1 VAAVFG
7 AYRRPD
13 RIERAAIGRRVRSL
27 VGHRRGKYSRARLA
41 GPRAHDLAVDATLR
55 AAAVRSGR
63 AGAGS
68 ISVAAPD
75 LRRKL
80 REHRSPFAVAIVV
93 DNSYSVHAERMVEKA
108 KGLTLRLLEDAA
120 HRGDRVALLAFKS
133 GVPEATVALPLT
145 RSLTLARSRLEAIPL
160 SGRTP
165 LADALRRAGRLLRQ
179 EVRKHR
185 NVVPLVVCV
194 TDGLPTVPLVPG
206 RDPLDDALAEARA
219 LRRAGIGFVAAE
231 TAPGRGGRTGA
242 CAELAA
248 AAGGVVLP
256 FAELVP
262 ETLAELLDR
271 IEDAV

>member
-1 VAAVFG
+1 
-7 AYRRPD
+7 
-13 RIERAAIGRRVRSL
+13 VR
-27 VGHRRGKYSRARLA
+27 HRRGKYARARLA
-41 GPRAHDLAVDATLR
+41 GRGAHDLAIDATLR
-55 AAAVRSGR
+55 AAALRAGR
-63 AGAGS
+63 ARAAQ
-68 ISVAAPD
+68 ISVDPCD

-80 REHRSPFAVAIVV
+80 REHRSPFAVAFVV
-93 DNSYSVHAERMVEKA
+93 DNSYSVHAERMVEKV
-108 KGLTLRLLEDAA
+108 KGLTLRLLEDASN
-120 HRGDRVALLAFKS
+120 RGDRVALVAFKS

-145 RSLTLARSRLEAIPL
+145 RSLSLATARLEAIPL

-165 LADALRRAGRLLRQ
+165 IADALRRGGRLLRQ

-219 LRRAGIGFVAAE
+219 LRGAGIGFVAAE
-231 TAPGRGGRTGA
+231 TAPGRAGRQGA